1 MASTTTICCAGLK
14 RALPGALAAGLAVFV
29 MAACETQSAGGVHM
43 SDHDYRQRHPILI
56 AEDPEVLDIPVG
68 MKAGELSPQIAR
80 AIHGFVADYRRNG
93 TGALTIQVPS
103 ASANE
108 TAAASAAQAA
118 RRIVLRAGVPPSHLR
133 VSPYHFGDLGEVAP
147 LRLSFL
153 KIKAVAPQCGL
164 WPEDTTADP
173 ENRNYFNFGCAN
185 QANTAAMIADPGDL
199 VAPRP
204 MDPPSGARRAKVI
217 TDYSQGNDTKS
228 STELLSGNVSGF

>member
-1 MASTTTICCAGLK
+1 MASTTTIRGAGLK
-14 RALPGALAAGLAVFV
+14 RTLPGALAAGLAALLA
-29 MAACETQSAGGVHM
+29 AACETQSAGVHM

-56 AEDPEVLDIPVG
+56 AEEPEVLDIPVG

-108 TAAASAAQAA
+108 TAAASAAHAA
-118 RRIVLRAGVPPSHLR
+118 RLIVLQAGVPPSHLR
-133 VSPYHFGDLGEVAP
+133 VAPFHFGDLGAVAP

-164 WPEDTTADP
+164 WPEDVTPDAS
-173 ENRNYFNFGCAN
+173 NGNYFNFGCAN

-217 TDYSQGNDTKS
+217 TDYAQGNDTKS
-228 STELLSGNVSGF
+228 NTELLSGNVSGF

>member
-1 MASTTTICCAGLK
+1 MASTTTI
-14 RALPGALAAGLAVFV
+14 RAPGFRRVLPGTLAAAMAALLA
-29 MAACETQSAGGVHM
+29 AACETHTGAVHV

-68 MKAGELSPQIAR
+68 MKAGELSPQIAQ
-80 AIHGFVADYRRNG
+80 AIYGFVADYRRNG

-108 TAAASAAQAA
+108 TAAASAAHDA
-118 RRIVLRAGVPPSHLR
+118 RRILLRAGVPPSHLR
-133 VSPYHFGDLGEVAP
+133 VAPYHFGDFGAVAP

-164 WPEDTTADP
+164 WPEDTTANGD
-173 ENRNYFNFGCAN
+173 NSNYFNFGCAN

-199 VAPRP
+199 VAPRA
-204 MDPPSGARRAKVI
+204 MDPPSGARRATVI
-217 TDYSQGNDTKS
+217 EKYSKGEDTRS
-228 STELLSGNVSGF
+228 QTELLGNSIGGF